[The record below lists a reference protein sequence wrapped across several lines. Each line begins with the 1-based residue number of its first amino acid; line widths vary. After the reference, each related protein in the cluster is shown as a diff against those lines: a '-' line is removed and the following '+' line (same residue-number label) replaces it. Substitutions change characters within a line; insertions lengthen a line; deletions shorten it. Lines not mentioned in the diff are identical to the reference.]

1 MNIPEVDELPIPG
14 GQPVVDN
21 HLHPLSESPEPE
33 PENAAVIA
41 VEALLG
47 CKYLVKIIPS
57 APSVQT

>member
-1 MNIPEVDELPIPG
+1 MNIPEVYELPIPG

-41 VEALLG
+41 VEALLR
-47 CKYLVKIIPS
+47 CKTFQYFLPL
-57 APSVQT
+57 Q